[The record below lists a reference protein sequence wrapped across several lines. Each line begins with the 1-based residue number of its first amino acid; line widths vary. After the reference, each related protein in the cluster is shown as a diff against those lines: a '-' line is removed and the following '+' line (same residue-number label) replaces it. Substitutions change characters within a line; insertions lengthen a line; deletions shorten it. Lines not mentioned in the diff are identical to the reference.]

1 MFIIKE
7 FFILLKKND
16 FIFNLWGVFIIM
28 DIIKDKES
36 KADQEK
42 DFKSN
47 ESITNDLNKEIR
59 SEIELIKSKLEEQ
72 NKLANEYLDLLQRSQ
87 AEFINYKS
95 RVEKE
100 IKELIFIE
108 KKETIL
114 NFIQFRE
121 TLKTA
126 YDHETNDQN
135 KQNILQLINNFDI
148 LLKRLN
154 VKKMDVLNSAF
165 DFNFHECLFKKE
177 VINESE
183 DNKIIEV
190 MEDGYL
196 LDKKLLKPAKVIVGN
211 YIKKN

>member
-1 MFIIKE
+1 
-7 FFILLKKND
+7 
-16 FIFNLWGVFIIM
+16 M
-28 DIIKDKES
+28 DIIKNKES

-100 IKELIFIE
+100 VKELIFIE

-126 YDHETNDQN
+126 HDHEINDQN

-148 LLKRLN
+148 ILKRLN
-154 VKKMDVLNSAF
+154 VEKMDVLNSEF

-177 VINESE
+177 VITESE
-183 DNKIIEV
+183 DNKVIEV

>member
-28 DIIKDKES
+28 DIIKNKES

-100 IKELIFIE
+100 IKELVFIE

-114 NFIQFRE
+114 NFIQFKE

-154 VKKMDVLNSAF
+154 VKKMDVLNSEF

>member
-1 MFIIKE
+1 
-7 FFILLKKND
+7 
-16 FIFNLWGVFIIM
+16 M
-28 DIIKDKES
+28 DIIKNKES

-100 IKELIFIE
+100 IKELVFIE

-148 LLKRLN
+148 ILKRLN
-154 VKKMDVLNSAF
+154 VEKMDVLNSEF

-177 VINESE
+177 VITESE

-211 YIKKN
+211 YIKKNNIMEE

>member
-1 MFIIKE
+1 
-7 FFILLKKND
+7 
-16 FIFNLWGVFIIM
+16 M

-114 NFIQFRE
+114 NFIQFKE

-196 LDKKLLKPAKVIVGN
+196 LDQKLLKPAKVIVGN
-211 YIKKN
+211 YIKKNNIMEE